1 MIIRLQT
8 LAGLQLTIG
17 KCWGATMPSKRK
29 DTADRI
35 LAAARAIGPGRWAGS
50 THLRCRGRRS
60 GGFKAG
66 RPLLVPQ
73 QGRLIEALVRPALES
88 ESAAGRS
95 AIAPQSSAGDAIR
108 AYISALAVFHS
119 SDLERFRLMYVTPQ
133 IGQRP
138 GRNGQM
144 LTTLGRIHPSTTE
157 MYDAL
162 AQKLVAG
169 GRYDRLVDA
178 RRAAAAIHTA
188 LLGLILRMAMADA
201 LNAPMRAREDALID
215 ALVNVMAPKAA

>member
-1 MIIRLQT
+1 MTAR
-8 LAGLQLTIG
+8 
-17 KCWGATMPSKRK
+17 RK
-29 DTADRI
+29 DTAERI
-35 LAAARAIGPGRWAGS
+35 LVAARSIVRAEGPDQLTFDAVASAVGISKQAVLYW
-50 THLRCRGRRS
+50 
-60 GGFKAG
+60 FPNKA
-66 RPLLVPQ
+66 
-73 QGRLIEALVRPALES
+73 RLIEALVRPALES

-95 AIAPQSSAGDAIR
+95 AIGSQVSAGDAIR

-138 GRNGQM
+138 GRNGTM

-162 AQKLVAG
+162 ADKLVAG
-169 GRYDRLVDA
+169 GRYDRVIDA

-201 LNAPMRAREDALID
+201 LNAPTRTRNDALID

>member
-1 MIIRLQT
+1 MP
-8 LAGLQLTIG
+8 G
-17 KCWGATMPSKRK
+17 KRGN
-29 DTADRI
+29 TADRI
-35 LAAARAIGPGRWAGS
+35 LVAARAIVRASGPDQLTFDAVAAEVGVSKQAVLYW
-50 THLRCRGRRS
+50 
-60 GGFKAG
+60 FPNKA
-66 RPLLVPQ
+66 
-73 QGRLIEALVRPALES
+73 RLIEALVRPALEA
-88 ESAAGRS
+88 ESTAGRT
-95 AIAPQSSAGDAIR
+95 AIASQESAGDAIR
-108 AYISALAVFHS
+108 AYISSLAVFHS

-157 MYDAL
+157 MYDVL
-162 AQKLVAG
+162 ANKLVEF

-188 LLGLILRMAMADA
+188 LLGLILRMAMSDA
-201 LNAPMRAREDALID
+201 LNAPLRARDDALVD

>member
-1 MIIRLQT
+1 MT
-8 LAGLQLTIG
+8 A
-17 KCWGATMPSKRK
+17 KRK
-29 DTADRI
+29 DTAERI
-35 LAAARAIGPGRWAGS
+35 LVAARSIVRSEGPDQLTFDAVANAVGVSKQAVLYW
-50 THLRCRGRRS
+50 
-60 GGFKAG
+60 FPNKA
-66 RPLLVPQ
+66 
-73 QGRLIEALVRPALES
+73 RLIEALVRPALES

-95 AIAPQSSAGDAIR
+95 AIATKSTAGDAIR

-138 GRNGQM
+138 GRNGTM

-162 AQKLVAG
+162 ADKLVAG
-169 GRYDRLVDA
+169 DRYERLVDA

>member
-1 MIIRLQT
+1 
-8 LAGLQLTIG
+8 
-17 KCWGATMPSKRK
+17 MPVKRK

-35 LAAARAIGPGRWAGS
+35 LKAAHAIVRAEGPDQLTFDAVAAEVGVSKQAVLYW
-50 THLRCRGRRS
+50 
-60 GGFKAG
+60 FPNKA
-66 RPLLVPQ
+66 
-73 QGRLIEALVRPALES
+73 RLIEALVRPALEA

-95 AIAPQSSAGDAIR
+95 AIDSQATAGDAIR

-144 LTTLGRIHPSTTE
+144 LTTLGRIHPATTE

-162 AQKLVAG
+162 ADKLVSG
-169 GRYDRLVDA
+169 GRYERLVDA

>member
-1 MIIRLQT
+1 
-8 LAGLQLTIG
+8 
-17 KCWGATMPSKRK
+17 MPAKRK

-35 LAAARAIGPGRWAGS
+35 LVAARAIVRAEGPDQLTFDAVAAEVGVSKQAVLYW
-50 THLRCRGRRS
+50 
-60 GGFKAG
+60 FPNKA
-66 RPLLVPQ
+66 
-73 QGRLIEALVRPALES
+73 RLIEALVRPALES

-95 AIAPQSSAGDAIR
+95 AIAAQSTAGDAIR

-162 AQKLVAG
+162 ADKLVAG

-215 ALVNVMAPKAA
+215 ALVNVMAPKEAA